1 MLALIM
7 PPVIDQLIMVNS
19 TSERS
24 KPFYFKSA
32 KNLIIV
38 IFGLIGMVVGT
49 YVSIVQLVTDL
60 SNSGQADTCG
70 ATNSTLT
77 WYPPKIV

>member
-70 ATNSTLT
+70 AANSTLT